1 MCHIPVKKKKMI
13 AGNQVVAAIEVRR
26 GWIET
31 GYIFQVMMTLYAD
44 ECVWG
49 IKDDSKS
56 LDLGN
61 RKAKM
66 EMILEIV
73 EPTGRADL
81 GINIRKSVL
90 GILVLTYLWEILSR
104 QNN

>member
-1 MCHIPVKKKKMI
+1 MCHIPVKKKKNDCWEI
-13 AGNQVVAAIEVRR
+13 GGGSHRGEKRLNRDWIYFQVV
-26 GWIET
+26 
-31 GYIFQVMMTLYAD
+31 MTLYAD

-90 GILVLTYLWEILSR
+90 GTLVLTYLWEILSR